1 MSAPFITVACIPMR
15 QCAPMRH
22 PCTTAPWPMLTPGPM
37 TTSSPGPVCTTA
49 PSCTLLPAPTVMRPV
64 SARSTAPYHTL
75 ASCSSRTAPASTL
88 PGATNAAPASS
99 GTAVPMRRSSGGF
112 SVFIAIASC
121 NSIILHLTAAAND
134 RRDFPEKPL

>member
-1 MSAPFITVACIPMR
+1 MRLPAPMSAPFITVACIPMR

-22 PCTTAPWPMLTPGPM
+22 PWTTAPWPMLTPGPM

-75 ASCSSRTAPASTL
+75 ASRSSRTAPASTL
-88 PGATNAAPASS
+88 PGATNAAPPSS
-99 GTAVPMRRSSGGF
+99 GMAVPMRRSSG
-112 SVFIAIASC
+112 V
-121 NSIILHLTAAAND
+121 
-134 RRDFPEKPL
+134 